1 MSERITWEP
10 CPVCGS
16 SAAVGWAATATSEAT
31 PEATPEARPQDDP
44 VEFDCPNGC
53 RLSVRELA
61 RAFA

>member
-16 SAAVGWAATATSEAT
+16 KAAVGWDSTTKTEAT
-31 PEATPEARPQDDP
+31 PEAQRQDP

-53 RLSVRELA
+53 RLSARELA
-61 RAFA
+61 QAFA